1 VLPTLGTVLSII
13 SPQTNSN
20 KATAISQYHNN
31 YHSMAVHQWM
41 ADYRVGVVESIDES
55 GGKGTKALKICK
67 VDIGAE
73 DGNMITVVTSAQ
85 NVRAKSRLAVA
96 PIGSTVLSPTGEGML
111 VTKTSVGG
119 VMSGGIFCDAKM
131 LAWDGGT
138 EKVAAQIDPSV
149 PVGAPPP
156 LNKPRPQIEKVET
169 ALPES
174 QVQGLFE
181 KKLSK
186 EEKKKLAEEKKKAR
200 KAAKEEMKDAA

>member
-1 VLPTLGTVLSII
+1 
-13 SPQTNSN
+13 
-20 KATAISQYHNN
+20 
-31 YHSMAVHQWM
+31 MAVHQWM

-55 GGKGTKALKICK
+55 GGKGTKALKICQ
-67 VDIGAE
+67 VDIGAA
-73 DGNMITVVTSAQ
+73 DGNMMTVVTSAP

-96 PIGSTVLSPTGEGML
+96 PIGSTVLSSSGEGML

-119 VMSGGIFCDAKM
+119 VMSEGIFCDAKM
-131 LAWDGGT
+131 LAWEGGT
-138 EKVAAQIDPSV
+138 EKIAAQIDPSV

-156 LNKPRPQIEKVET
+156 LNKPRPQNQNEKVET

-186 EEKKKLAEEKKKAR
+186 EEKKKLAEEKKTAR
-200 KAAKEEMKDAA
+200 KAAKEAKNKE